1 MVDAD
6 AQGSDLTDERGTAV
20 RLAHLGIARKPRPGT
35 ASASGTGAEEGVSAE
50 DEMAANDGSEESPPK
65 TATSPSG
72 RVASTRAPE
81 RMEYQ
86 FGRHSRISLGA
97 DFATSVA
104 AHPKGNLLVVGMM
117 GSANLQVFGC

>member
-6 AQGSDLTDERGTAV
+6 AQGSDLTDERGTAA
-20 RLAHLGIARKPRPGT
+20 RLADLGIARKPRLGAP
-35 ASASGTGAEEGVSAE
+35 SARSPGAEEICSAE
-50 DEMAANDGSEESPPK
+50 DEMAGINDSGEVQPK
-65 TATSPSG
+65 TTTLPSG
-72 RVASTRAPE
+72 RVASTRIPE

-86 FGRHSRISLGA
+86 FARHSRISLGA

-117 GSANLQVFGC
+117 GSANLQVLGC